1 MVSLSVEFVSELP
14 DGREV
19 IALARLDTETGEV
32 SEIKGL
38 PEGVTPEMAWV
49 DVEGGS
55 QLFFR
60 VQRSGDD
67 GRRYQVADMNALTL
81 CGDQFEWLSNVAQSG
96 SRRV

>member
-19 IALARLDTETGEV
+19 IALARLDTETGEI

-38 PEGVTPEMAWV
+38 PEGVAPETAWV

-67 GRRYQVADMNALTL
+67 GRRYQVADMNALSL
-81 CGDQFEWLSNVAQSG
+81 CGDQFEWLSNVAQPG
-96 SRRV
+96 GRGM